1 MKDNGTY
8 KNKFHPGTEV
18 NQGPLSTSSSK
29 DLYSN
34 KEDVL
39 IWNKEQINLVWNKLK
54 NVKERVK
61 IKKKRDYQTIINEI
75 NLNK

>member
-1 MKDNGTY
+1 LKDNGTY
-8 KNKFHPGTEV
+8 KNKFRPGTEV

-39 IWNKEQINLVWNKLK
+39 IWNKEQINFVWNKLK

-61 IKKKRDYQTIINEI
+61 IKKKEIIK
-75 NLNK
+75 L